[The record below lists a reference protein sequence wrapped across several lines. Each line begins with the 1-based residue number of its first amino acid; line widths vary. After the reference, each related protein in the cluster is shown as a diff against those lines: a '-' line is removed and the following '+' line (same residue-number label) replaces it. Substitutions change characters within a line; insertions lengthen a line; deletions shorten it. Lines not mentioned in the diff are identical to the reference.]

1 MIDLFVME
9 VIGDFISVLIMMY
22 FFNRVMPPKNKR
34 YSQVCTIIMIIIY
47 TLIPANYTNNVIF
60 NIQGNRIFLFIFSY
74 YILVLIYPIV
84 FRKGRMTE
92 KFFLSSVYLSIML
105 IISFIVLIV
114 FAEIFNTTIAEIAFY
129 GNYKK
134 SIAMFIDRFIQFICI
149 SILSKNISFIKYIKN
164 KTLYVGGTILVL
176 HHILIFI
183 MERDLVKRLDRIN
196 INIIIIVFSLCIIQI
211 LLIYVLNTFSKE
223 TEEKFLLK
231 MELDRKIHD
240 EEIID
245 MYTRMI
251 RWKHDARN
259 HISMILGLLEA
270 GTKEEVISYINEI
283 TSNITKLDKNMY
295 SNNIAINSI
304 LMSKMKMAEEKNIK
318 VNLNLKIDSEIK
330 ISNVDICIIMGNL
343 FDNSIEACDVIEGD
357 KFIDLKIASE
367 MNRLVIKISNNTNGY
382 VNEVNGKF
390 LTTKHSNMNGI
401 GLIQVDKA
409 VKKYN
414 GYINRK
420 HENNIFTTYLM
431 V

>member
-1 MIDLFVME
+1 MINLFMIE
-9 VIGDFISVLIMMY
+9 VIGDFINVLIMMY

-47 TLIPANYTNNVIF
+47 TLIPANYINNVIF
-60 NIQGNRIFLFIFSY
+60 NIQGNRIFLFIFCY
-74 YILVLIYPIV
+74 YILLLIYPIL
-84 FRKGRMTE
+84 FRRGRMAE
-92 KFFLSSVYLSIML
+92 KFFLSSVYFTIML
-105 IISFIVLIV
+105 IISFILLIV
-114 FAEIFNTTIAEIAFY
+114 FSEMFNTTIAEIAFY
-129 GNYKK
+129 DNYKK

-164 KTLYVGGTILVL
+164 KALYIGGTILVL

-231 MELDRKIHD
+231 MELDRKMHD

-343 FDNSIEACDVIEGD
+343 LDNSIEACSFIEGD
-357 KFIDLKIASE
+357 KFIDLKIVSE
-367 MNRLVIKISNNTNGY
+367 MNKLVVKISNNTNGY

>member
-1 MIDLFVME
+1 M
-9 VIGDFISVLIMMY
+9 
-22 FFNRVMPPKNKR
+22 
-34 YSQVCTIIMIIIY
+34 
-47 TLIPANYTNNVIF
+47 A
-60 NIQGNRIFLFIFSY
+60 
-74 YILVLIYPIV
+74 
-84 FRKGRMTE
+84 E
-92 KFFLSSVYLSIML
+92 KFFLSSVYFTIML
-105 IISFIVLIV
+105 IISFILLIV
-114 FAEIFNTTIAEIAFY
+114 FSEMFNTTIAEIAFY
-129 GNYKK
+129 DNYKK
-134 SIAMFIDRFIQFICI
+134 SIAMFIDRFIQFIFI

-164 KTLYVGGTILVL
+164 KALYIGGTILVL

-231 MELDRKIHD
+231 MELDRKMHD

-343 FDNSIEACDVIEGD
+343 LDNSIEACNVIEGD

-367 MNRLVIKISNNTNGY
+367 MNRLVVKISNNTNGY
-382 VNEVNGKF
+382 VNEVNGRF

-401 GLIQVDKA
+401 GLIQIDKV

>member
-9 VIGDFISVLIMMY
+9 VIGDFINVLIMMY

-60 NIQGNRIFLFIFSY
+60 NIQGNRIFLFIFCY
-74 YILVLIYPIV
+74 YILLLIYPIL
-84 FRKGRMTE
+84 FRRGRMAE
-92 KFFLSSVYLSIML
+92 KFFLSSVYITIML
-105 IISFIVLIV
+105 IISFIVLIAV
-114 FAEIFNTTIAEIAFY
+114 AEIFNTTIAEIAFY
-129 GNYKK
+129 ANYKK
-134 SIAMFIDRFIQFICI
+134 SIAMFIDRFIQFIFI

-164 KTLYVGGTILVL
+164 KALYIGGTILVL

-223 TEEKFLLK
+223 TEEKSLLK

-240 EEIID
+240 EEIIN

-330 ISNVDICIIMGNL
+330 ISNVDICIIMGNML
-343 FDNSIEACDVIEGD
+343 DNSIEACNVIEGD

-367 MNRLVIKISNNTNGY
+367 MNRLVVKISNNTNGY
-382 VNEVNGKF
+382 VNEVNGRF

-401 GLIQVDKA
+401 GLIQIDKV

>member
-9 VIGDFISVLIMMY
+9 VIGDFINVLIMMY

-47 TLIPANYTNNVIF
+47 TLIPSDYTNNVIF
-60 NIQGNRIFLFIFSY
+60 NIQGNGIILFIFGY
-74 YILVLIYPIV
+74 YILLLIYPIV
-84 FRKGRMTE
+84 FRKGRMSE
-92 KFFLSSVYLSIML
+92 KFFLSSVYLTIML

-114 FAEIFNTTIAEIAFY
+114 VAEIFNTTIAEIAFY

-134 SIAMFIDRFIQFICI
+134 SVAMLINRFIQFICI
-149 SILSKNISFIKYIKN
+149 SILANNIGFIKYIKN
-164 KTLYVGGTILVL
+164 KTLYVGGTILVF

-183 MERDLVKRLDRIN
+183 MERDLVERLDRIN

-231 MELDRKIHD
+231 MELDRKMHD
-240 EEIID
+240 EEIIN

-251 RWKHDARN
+251 RWKHDVRN

-283 TSNITKLDKNMY
+283 TSNIIKLDKNMY

-330 ISNVDICIIMGNL
+330 ISNVDICIIIGNL
-343 FDNSIEACDVIEGD
+343 LDNSIEACDVIEED

-367 MNRLVIKISNNTNGY
+367 MNRLVVKISNNTNGY

-390 LTTKHSNMNGI
+390 LTTKHSNMHGI
-401 GLIQVDKA
+401 GLIQVDKV

>member
-9 VIGDFISVLIMMY
+9 VIGDFINVLIMMY

-47 TLIPANYTNNVIF
+47 TLIPSDYTNNVIF
-60 NIQGNRIFLFIFSY
+60 NIQGNGIILFIFGY
-74 YILVLIYPIV
+74 YILLLIYPIL
-84 FRKGRMTE
+84 FRKGRMAE
-92 KFFLSSVYLSIML
+92 KFFLSSVYITIML
-105 IISFIVLIV
+105 IISFIVLIAV
-114 FAEIFNTTIAEIAFY
+114 AEIFNTTIAEIAFY
-129 GNYKK
+129 ANYKK
-134 SIAMFIDRFIQFICI
+134 SIAIFINRFIQFICI
-149 SILSKNISFIKYIKN
+149 SILSNNIGFIKYIKN
-164 KTLYVGGTILVL
+164 KTLYVGGTILVF

-183 MERDLVKRLDRIN
+183 MERDLVERLDRIN
-196 INIIIIVFSLCIIQI
+196 INIIIIVSSLCIIQI

-231 MELDRKIHD
+231 MELDRKMHD
-240 EEIID
+240 EEIIN

-251 RWKHDARN
+251 RWKHDVRN

-283 TSNITKLDKNMY
+283 TSNIIKLDKNMY

-330 ISNVDICIIMGNL
+330 ISNVDICIIIGNL
-343 FDNSIEACDVIEGD
+343 LDNSIEACDVIEED

-367 MNRLVIKISNNTNGY
+367 MNRLVVKISNNTNGY

-390 LTTKHSNMNGI
+390 LTTKHSNMHGI
-401 GLIQVDKA
+401 GLIQVDKV

>member
-1 MIDLFVME
+1 MINLFMIE
-9 VIGDFISVLIMMY
+9 VIGDFINVLIMMY

-47 TLIPANYTNNVIF
+47 TLIPANYINNVIF
-60 NIQGNRIFLFIFSY
+60 NIQGNRIFLFIFCY
-74 YILVLIYPIV
+74 YILLLIYPIL
-84 FRKGRMTE
+84 FRRGRMAE
-92 KFFLSSVYLSIML
+92 KFFLSSVYFTIML
-105 IISFIVLIV
+105 IISFILLIV
-114 FAEIFNTTIAEIAFY
+114 FSEMFNTTIAEIAFY
-129 GNYKK
+129 DNYKK

-164 KTLYVGGTILVL
+164 KALYIGGTILVL

-343 FDNSIEACDVIEGD
+343 LDNSIEACSFIEGD
-357 KFIDLKIASE
+357 KFIDLKIVSE
-367 MNRLVIKISNNTNGY
+367 MNKLVVKISNNTNGY